1 MSLVKCSADRLIEA
15 LIGAQILEMQRQQV
29 PHIEDHRPL
38 VVTVSRSFGAL
49 GKELAQALA
58 ERLCVRCCDR
68 YILQEVARRANVDE
82 ELVEALDGHTRR
94 EQSHW
99 WQHLLDKKTLSHED
113 YYHHLVR
120 VMVSIAQNGGVILGR
135 GGNQILGPE
144 KAFRVRITGSLDA
157 CALRVSEREGL
168 SMEQAVE
175 RIQSVNKERSA
186 YIRELYQVDINE
198 GSEYDLMINSDRYEV
213 EHMVRI
219 ISHAMQESGYHI
231 PDACPAQEPGT

>member
-1 MSLVKCSADRLIEA
+1 MKCSADRLIEA

-29 PHIEDHRPL
+29 PHIEDRRPL
-38 VVTVSRSFGAL
+38 VVTVSRSYGAQ

-68 YILQEVARRANVDE
+68 YILQEVSRRANVDQ
-82 ELVEALDGHTRR
+82 ELVEALDGHTGR

-99 WQHLLDKKTLSHED
+99 WQHLLDKQTFTHED

-120 VMVSIAQNGGVILGR
+120 VLVSIAQNGGVILGR

-144 KAFRVRITGSLDA
+144 RAFRIRITGSMEA
-157 CALRVSEREGL
+157 CAARISEREGL
-168 SMEQAVE
+168 SIDQAAE
-175 RIQSVNKERSA
+175 RIRSVDRERST

-198 GSEYDLMINSDRYEV
+198 GSEYDLIINSDRYQVDQMV
-213 EHMVRI
+213 EI
-219 ISHAMQESGYHI
+219 ITSAMLVSGYHL
-231 PDACPAQEPGT
+231 PDACPVQEQGA